1 MRNMKLSIITINY
14 NNLEG
19 LKKTVASVIHQT
31 WKEFQ
36 YIIIDGGS
44 IDGSAVYIESQRD
57 KIDYWVS
64 EPDNGI
70 YNAMNKGIKVATG
83 DYLLFLNSGDDLT
96 DLKALGENHSHLKE
110 KDIIYFNINVVGD
123 NTFFIKRCPEI
134 LTFSFLY
141 RDTLPHQSTFIK
153 KTLFEDI
160 GYYDEKLKIASDW
173 KFFILALM
181 SQSATY
187 KHIDAVISNYYLD
200 GISSTEDFS
209 NERKEVLSSFFSC
222 YTSDYDELFK
232 NREELVV
239 LRNYQNTNRYRMLVE
254 IEESKIGKKMVSILF
269 RVYLLLFSKKKLKD
283 ILNTKLF
290 L

>member
-1 MRNMKLSIITINY
+1 MSQLSIITINY

-19 LKKTVASVIHQT
+19 LKKTVASIIHQT
-31 WKEFQ
+31 WKEFE
-36 YIIIDGGS
+36 YIVIDGGS
-44 IDGSAVYIESQRD
+44 IDGSAAYIESQSD

-70 YNAMNKGIKVATG
+70 YNAMNKGIAKATG
-83 DYLLFLNSGDDLT
+83 EYLLFLNSGDDLT
-96 DLKALGENHSHLKE
+96 DLKALEENYTHLQE

-134 LTFSFLY
+134 LIFSFLY
-141 RDTLPHQSTFIK
+141 RDTLPHQSTFIR

-160 GYYDEKLKIASDW
+160 GYYDEKLKISSDW

-181 SQSATY
+181 NLGATY
-187 KHIDAVISNYYLD
+187 KHVDAVFSNYYLD
-200 GISSTEDFS
+200 GISSKEDFS
-209 NERKEVLSSFFSC
+209 IERREVLESIFGG
-222 YTSDYDELFK
+222 YISDYDELFK
-232 NREELVV
+232 NRDELVV

-254 IEESKIGKKMVSILF
+254 IEKSKMGKKMVSIFF
-269 RVYLLLFSKKKLKD
+269 RVYLLLFSKKKLND
-283 ILNTKLF
+283 ILNAKLF

>member
-1 MRNMKLSIITINY
+1 MLKLSIVTITY
-14 NNLEG
+14 NNLAG
-19 LKKTVASVIHQT
+19 LQRTIESVIHQT
-31 WKEFQ
+31 WKEFE

-44 IDGSAVYIESQRD
+44 IDGSAAYIESQSD

-70 YNAMNKGIKVATG
+70 YNAMNKGIAKATG
-83 DYLLFLNSGDDLT
+83 EYLLFLNSGDDLT
-96 DLKALGENHSHLKE
+96 DLKALGENYTHLRE
-110 KDIIYFNINVVGD
+110 KDIIYFNINVIGD
-123 NTFFIKRCPEI
+123 NAFFIKRCPEI

-141 RDTLPHQSTFIK
+141 RDTLPHQSTFIR
-153 KTLFEDI
+153 KTLFEEI
-160 GYYDEKLKIASDW
+160 GFYDEKLKISSDW

-181 SQSATY
+181 NLGATY
-187 KHIDAVISNYYLD
+187 KHIDAVFSNYYLD
-200 GISSTEDFS
+200 GISSKEDFS

-254 IEESKIGKKMVSILF
+254 IEESKMGKKMVSIFF

-283 ILNTKLF
+283 ILNAKLF